1 MLLVHA
7 RPDITTGLLLEYFA
21 EREEAAALQK
31 LAVLEL
37 PGEDDVLRQVFID
50 NIERLDA
57 EALGQRREELQQL
70 QRDGTLGDADK
81 QELRALL
88 QAMLQ
93 R

>member
-1 MLLVHA
+1 MTPS
-7 RPDITTGLLLEYFA
+7 RPLTTGLLLEHFA
-21 EREEAAALQK
+21 EREEAVALQK

-70 QRDGTLGDADK
+70 QRDGALGDAGK